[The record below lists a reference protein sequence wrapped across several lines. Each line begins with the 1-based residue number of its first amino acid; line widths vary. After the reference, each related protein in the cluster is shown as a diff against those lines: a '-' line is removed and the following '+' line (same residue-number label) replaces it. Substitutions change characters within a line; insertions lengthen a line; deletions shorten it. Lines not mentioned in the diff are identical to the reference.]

1 MTTLAKVR
9 VFCAVALFAVVL
21 LVAGPQPS
29 PPAGDRPLRQSSVEP
44 SSSPP
49 APAPLPRPWREAV
62 RAGIPPP
69 RKAKHVDPIYPE
81 AARQA
86 SIEGVVILEVLIDE
100 AGAVQDAR
108 VLRSVALLDRA
119 ALDAVK
125 QWRFSPSIL
134 DGRPVKVILTVNVN
148 FALRG

>member
-1 MTTLAKVR
+1 MTGLVKVR

-44 SSSPP
+44 SSSPA

-62 RAGIPPP
+62 RAGIPSP
-69 RKAKHVDPIYPE
+69 RKTKHVDPIYPE

-134 DGRPVKVILTVNVN
+134 DERPVKVILTVNVN